1 MKCEILFES
10 LLNVL
15 VVCLLLTGC
24 DNDIDH
30 HQKNPISQSNDITK
44 TNSKLSSVV
53 EEPLTVQGF
62 EDSKAILRHVTDRWE
77 TPISPAK
84 KEKNYQSLL
93 NLEKK
98 GDIEFAQHNYGT
110 AWNRYSMASIHYPSP
125 KVLVKA
131 GDAQMSHILNHFET
145 ICDCDSNDLPEDIRR
160 KNFQLDYLQ
169 YIIRREYGLALDFNR
184 YPKKDYNDEQ
194 SLSKEQ
200 EQQLISKIECLNQK
214 LDFEGDSAD
223 VSIIKPCLD

>member
-1 MKCEILFES
+1 MIRVAFTLC
-10 LLNVL
+10 VL
-15 VVCLLLTGC
+15 ITLASCTSN
-24 DNDIDH
+24 DDIDH
-30 HQKNPISQSNDITK
+30 EQTRIVSQDHDKSIID
-44 TNSKLSSVV
+44 SELSSS
-53 EEPLTVQGF
+53 ENSTVYEY
-62 EDSKAILRHVTDRWE
+62 EDSEAILRHVVDGWKA
-77 TPISPAK
+77 PKSLAK
-84 KEKNYQSLL
+84 KEESYQFLL

-184 YPKKDYNDEQ
+184 YPKKNYNNEQ
-194 SLSKEQ
+194 SLNKEQ
-200 EQQLISKIECLNQK
+200 EQQLIQKIKCLNEK

-223 VSIIKPCLD
+223 VSILKPCLD

>member
-1 MKCEILFES
+1 MIKVAFTLC
-10 LLNVL
+10 VL
-15 VVCLLLTGC
+15 ITLASCTSN
-24 DNDIDH
+24 DDIDH
-30 HQKNPISQSNDITK
+30 EQTRIVSQDHDKSIID
-44 TNSKLSSVV
+44 SELSSS
-53 EEPLTVQGF
+53 ENSTVYEY
-62 EDSKAILRHVTDRWE
+62 EDSKTILRHVTDRWE

-145 ICDCDSNDLPEDIRR
+145 ICDCDSNDLPEEIRR

>member
-1 MKCEILFES
+1 MIRVAFTLCVLIILASCTSSNE
-10 LLNVL
+10 VDH
-15 VVCLLLTGC
+15 
-24 DNDIDH
+24 DNTLIVSQDH
-30 HQKNPISQSNDITK
+30 DKSIIGSE
-44 TNSKLSSVV
+44 LSS
-53 EEPLTVQGF
+53 ENSTVYEY
-62 EDSKAILRHVTDRWE
+62 EDSKTILRHVTDRWE

-131 GDAQMSHILNHFET
+131 GDAQVLHILNHYET
-145 ICDCDSNDLPEDIRR
+145 ICDCDTNDLPEDIRR

-169 YIIRREYGLALDFNR
+169 YIIRRDYGLALDFNR

-194 SLSKEQ
+194 SLSKEE
-200 EQQLISKIECLNQK
+200 EQQLISKIECLNDK
-214 LDFEGDSAD
+214 LDFEGESAD
-223 VSIIKPCLD
+223 VSILAPCLK

>member
-1 MKCEILFES
+1 MIRVAFTLC
-10 LLNVL
+10 VL
-15 VVCLLLTGC
+15 ITLASCTSN
-24 DNDIDH
+24 DDIDH
-30 HQKNPISQSNDITK
+30 EQTRIVSQDHDKSIID
-44 TNSKLSSVV
+44 SELSSS
-53 EEPLTVQGF
+53 ENSTVYEY
-62 EDSKAILRHVTDRWE
+62 EDSEAILRHVVDGWKA
-77 TPISPAK
+77 PKSLAK
-84 KEKNYQSLL
+84 KEESYQFLL

-98 GDIEFAQHNYGT
+98 GDIEFAQQNYGT
-110 AWNRYSMASIHYPSP
+110 AWNRYSTASIYYPSP

-131 GDAQMSHILNHFET
+131 GDAQVLHILNRYET

>member
-1 MKCEILFES
+1 MIRVAFTLC
-10 LLNVL
+10 VL
-15 VVCLLLTGC
+15 ITLASCTSN
-24 DNDIDH
+24 DDIDH
-30 HQKNPISQSNDITK
+30 EQTRIVSQDHDKSIID
-44 TNSKLSSVV
+44 SELSSS
-53 EEPLTVQGF
+53 ENSTVYEY
-62 EDSKAILRHVTDRWE
+62 EDSEAILRHVVDGWKA
-77 TPISPAK
+77 PKSLAK
-84 KEKNYQSLL
+84 KEESYQFLL

-98 GDIEFAQHNYGT
+98 GDIEFAQQNYGT
-110 AWNRYSMASIHYPSP
+110 AWNRYSTASIYYPSP

-131 GDAQMSHILNHFET
+131 GDTQVLHILNRYET

-169 YIIRREYGLALDFNR
+169 YIIRREYGLAIDFNR

-200 EQQLISKIECLNQK
+200 EQQLISKIECLNEK

>member
-1 MKCEILFES
+1 MIRFAFTLCVLIILAS
-10 LLNVL
+10 CTSN
-15 VVCLLLTGC
+15 
-24 DNDIDH
+24 DDIDH
-30 HQKNPISQSNDITK
+30 DQTNNISQSRDITK

-62 EDSKAILRHVTDRWE
+62 EDSKAILRRVTDRWE
-77 TPISPAK
+77 TPISLTK
-84 KEKNYQSLL
+84 KEENYQSLL
-93 NLEKK
+93 NLEKE

-145 ICDCDSNDLPEDIRR
+145 ICDCDRNNLPKDIRR
-160 KNFQLDYLQ
+160 KNFQLDSLKHS
-169 YIIRREYGLALDFNR
+169 IIRDYGLALDFNR

>member
-1 MKCEILFES
+1 MIRVAFTLC
-10 LLNVL
+10 VL
-15 VVCLLLTGC
+15 ITLASCTSN
-24 DNDIDH
+24 DDIDH
-30 HQKNPISQSNDITK
+30 EQTRIVSQDHDKSIID
-44 TNSKLSSVV
+44 SELSSS
-53 EEPLTVQGF
+53 ENSTVYEY
-62 EDSKAILRHVTDRWE
+62 EDSEAVLRHVVDGWKA
-77 TPISPAK
+77 PKSLAK
-84 KEKNYQSLL
+84 KEESYRFLL

-184 YPKKDYNDEQ
+184 YPKKNYNNEQ
-194 SLSKEQ
+194 SLNKEQ
-200 EQQLISKIECLNQK
+200 EQQLIQKIKCLNEK

-223 VSIIKPCLD
+223 VSILKPCLD

>member
-1 MKCEILFES
+1 MIKVAFTLC
-10 LLNVL
+10 VL
-15 VVCLLLTGC
+15 ITLASCTSN
-24 DNDIDH
+24 DDIDH
-30 HQKNPISQSNDITK
+30 EQTRIVSQDHDKSIID
-44 TNSKLSSVV
+44 SELSSS
-53 EEPLTVQGF
+53 ENSTVYEY
-62 EDSKAILRHVTDRWE
+62 EDSEAILRHVVDGWKA
-77 TPISPAK
+77 PKSLAK
-84 KEKNYQSLL
+84 KEESYQFLL

-98 GDIEFAQHNYGT
+98 GDIEFAQQNYGT
-110 AWNRYSMASIHYPSP
+110 AWNRYSTASIYYPSP

-131 GDAQMSHILNHFET
+131 GDAQVLHILNRYET

-169 YIIRREYGLALDFNR
+169 YIIRREYGLAIDFNR

-200 EQQLISKIECLNQK
+200 EQQLISKIECLNEK

>member
-1 MKCEILFES
+1 MIKVAFS
-10 LLNVL
+10 LCVL
-15 VVCLLLTGC
+15 ITLASCTSN
-24 DNDIDH
+24 DDIDH
-30 HQKNPISQSNDITK
+30 EQTRIVSQDHDKSIID
-44 TNSKLSSVV
+44 SELSSS
-53 EEPLTVQGF
+53 ENSTVYEY
-62 EDSKAILRHVTDRWE
+62 EDSEAILRHVVDGWKA
-77 TPISPAK
+77 PKSLAK
-84 KEKNYQSLL
+84 KEESYQFLL

-98 GDIEFAQHNYGT
+98 GDIEFAQQNYGT
-110 AWNRYSMASIHYPSP
+110 AWNRYSTASIYYPSP

-131 GDAQMSHILNHFET
+131 GDAQVLHILNRYET

>member
-1 MKCEILFES
+1 MIKVAFTLC
-10 LLNVL
+10 VL
-15 VVCLLLTGC
+15 ITLASCTSN
-24 DNDIDH
+24 DDIDH
-30 HQKNPISQSNDITK
+30 EQTRIVSQDHDKSIID
-44 TNSKLSSVV
+44 SELSSS
-53 EEPLTVQGF
+53 ENSTVYEY
-62 EDSKAILRHVTDRWE
+62 EDSEAILRHVVDGWKA
-77 TPISPAK
+77 PKSLAK
-84 KEKNYQSLL
+84 KEESYQFLL

-98 GDIEFAQHNYGT
+98 GDIEFAQQNYGT
-110 AWNRYSMASIHYPSP
+110 AWNRYSTASIYYPSP

-131 GDAQMSHILNHFET
+131 GDAQVLHILNRYET

>member
-1 MKCEILFES
+1 MIKVAFTLC
-10 LLNVL
+10 VL
-15 VVCLLLTGC
+15 ITLASCTSN
-24 DNDIDH
+24 DDIDH
-30 HQKNPISQSNDITK
+30 EQTRIVSQDHDKSIID
-44 TNSKLSSVV
+44 SELSSS
-53 EEPLTVQGF
+53 ENSTVYEY
-62 EDSKAILRHVTDRWE
+62 EDSEAILRHIVDGWKA
-77 TPISPAK
+77 PKSLAK
-84 KEKNYQSLL
+84 KEESYQFLL

-98 GDIEFAQHNYGT
+98 GDIEFAQQNYGT
-110 AWNRYSMASIHYPSP
+110 AWNRYSTASIYYPSP

-131 GDAQMSHILNHFET
+131 GDAQVLHILNRYET

>member
-1 MKCEILFES
+1 MIRVAFTLC
-10 LLNVL
+10 VL
-15 VVCLLLTGC
+15 ITLASCTSN
-24 DNDIDH
+24 DDIDH
-30 HQKNPISQSNDITK
+30 EQTRIVSQDHDKSIID
-44 TNSKLSSVV
+44 SELSSS
-53 EEPLTVQGF
+53 ENSTVYEY
-62 EDSKAILRHVTDRWE
+62 EDSEAILRHVVDGWKA
-77 TPISPAK
+77 PKSLAK
-84 KEKNYQSLL
+84 KEESYQFLL

-98 GDIEFAQHNYGT
+98 GDIEFAQQNYGT
-110 AWNRYSMASIHYPSP
+110 AWNRYSTASIYYPSP

-131 GDAQMSHILNHFET
+131 GDAQVLHILNRYET

-200 EQQLISKIECLNQK
+200 EQQLISKIECLNEK

>member
-1 MKCEILFES
+1 MIRVAFTLC
-10 LLNVL
+10 VL
-15 VVCLLLTGC
+15 ITLASCTSN
-24 DNDIDH
+24 DDIDH
-30 HQKNPISQSNDITK
+30 EQTRIVSQDHDKSIID
-44 TNSKLSSVV
+44 SELSSS
-53 EEPLTVQGF
+53 ENSTVYEY
-62 EDSKAILRHVTDRWE
+62 EDSEAILRHVVDGWKA
-77 TPISPAK
+77 PKSLAK
-84 KEKNYQSLL
+84 KEESYQFLL

-98 GDIEFAQHNYGT
+98 GDIEFAQQNYGT
-110 AWNRYSMASIHYPSP
+110 AWNRYSTASIYYPSP

-131 GDAQMSHILNHFET
+131 GDAQVLHILNRYET

-169 YIIRREYGLALDFNR
+169 YIIRREYGLAIDFNR

-200 EQQLISKIECLNQK
+200 EQQLISKIECLNEK

>member
-1 MKCEILFES
+1 MIRVAFTLC
-10 LLNVL
+10 VL
-15 VVCLLLTGC
+15 TTLASCTSN
-24 DNDIDH
+24 DDIDH
-30 HQKNPISQSNDITK
+30 EQTRIVSQDHDKSIID
-44 TNSKLSSVV
+44 SELSSS
-53 EEPLTVQGF
+53 ENSTVYEY
-62 EDSKAILRHVTDRWE
+62 EDSEAILRHVVDGWKA
-77 TPISPAK
+77 PKSLAK
-84 KEKNYQSLL
+84 KEESYQFLL

-98 GDIEFAQHNYGT
+98 GDIEFAQQNYGT
-110 AWNRYSMASIHYPSP
+110 AWNRYSTASIYYPSP

-131 GDAQMSHILNHFET
+131 GDAQVLHILNRYET

-200 EQQLISKIECLNQK
+200 EQQLISKIECLNEK

>member
-1 MKCEILFES
+1 MIKVAFTLC
-10 LLNVL
+10 VL
-15 VVCLLLTGC
+15 ITLASCTSN
-24 DNDIDH
+24 DDIDH
-30 HQKNPISQSNDITK
+30 EQTRIVSQDHDKSIID
-44 TNSKLSSVV
+44 SELSSS
-53 EEPLTVQGF
+53 ENSTVYEY
-62 EDSKAILRHVTDRWE
+62 EDSEAILRHVVDGWKA
-77 TPISPAK
+77 PKSLAK
-84 KEKNYQSLL
+84 KEESYQFLL

-98 GDIEFAQHNYGT
+98 GDIEFAQQNYGT
-110 AWNRYSMASIHYPSP
+110 AWNRYSTASIYYPSP

-131 GDAQMSHILNHFET
+131 GDAQVLHILNRYET

-169 YIIRREYGLALDFNR
+169 YIIRREYSLALDFNR

>member
-1 MKCEILFES
+1 MIKVAFTLC
-10 LLNVL
+10 VL
-15 VVCLLLTGC
+15 ITLASCTSN
-24 DNDIDH
+24 DDIDH
-30 HQKNPISQSNDITK
+30 EQTRIVSQDHDKSIID
-44 TNSKLSSVV
+44 SELSSS
-53 EEPLTVQGF
+53 ENSTVYEY
-62 EDSKAILRHVTDRWE
+62 EDSEAILRHVVDGWKA
-77 TPISPAK
+77 PKSLAK
-84 KEKNYQSLL
+84 KEESYQFLL

-98 GDIEFAQHNYGT
+98 GDIEFAQQNYGT
-110 AWNRYSMASIHYPSP
+110 AWNRYSTASIYYPSP

-131 GDAQMSHILNHFET
+131 GDAQVLHILNRYET

-184 YPKKDYNDEQ
+184 YPKTDYNDEQ

-223 VSIIKPCLD
+223 VSILAPCLD

>member
-1 MKCEILFES
+1 MIRVAFTL
-10 LLNVL
+10 
-15 VVCLLLTGC
+15 CLLIILASCTSS
-24 DNDIDH
+24 NEIDH
-30 HQKNPISQSNDITK
+30 DNTLIVSQDHDRSIIDSELSPSE
-44 TNSKLSSVV
+44 NS
-53 EEPLTVQGF
+53 TVYEY
-62 EDSKAILRHVTDRWE
+62 EDSKAILRRVTDRWE
-77 TPISPAK
+77 TPISPTK

-98 GDIEFAQHNYGT
+98 GDIEFDQQNYGT
-110 AWNRYSMASIHYPSP
+110 AWNRYSTAAIYYPSP

-131 GDAQMSHILNHFET
+131 GDAQMLHILNRYEA
-145 ICDCDSNDLPEDIRR
+145 ICDCDTNDLPEDIRR

-200 EQQLISKIECLNQK
+200 EQQLISKIECLNEK
-214 LDFEGDSAD
+214 LDFEGERAA
-223 VSIIKPCLD
+223 VSILRPCLGL

>member
-1 MKCEILFES
+1 MIKVAFTLC
-10 LLNVL
+10 VL
-15 VVCLLLTGC
+15 ITLASCTSN
-24 DNDIDH
+24 DDIDH
-30 HQKNPISQSNDITK
+30 EQTRIVSQDHDKSIID
-44 TNSKLSSVV
+44 SELSSS
-53 EEPLTVQGF
+53 ENSTVYEY
-62 EDSKAILRHVTDRWE
+62 EDSEAILRHVVDGWKA
-77 TPISPAK
+77 PKSLAK
-84 KEKNYQSLL
+84 KEESYQFLL

-98 GDIEFAQHNYGT
+98 GDIEFAQQNYGT
-110 AWNRYSMASIHYPSP
+110 AWNRYSTASIYYPSP

-131 GDAQMSHILNHFET
+131 GDAQVLHILNRYET

-200 EQQLISKIECLNQK
+200 EQQLISKIECLNEK

>member
-1 MKCEILFES
+1 MIKVAFTLC
-10 LLNVL
+10 VL
-15 VVCLLLTGC
+15 ITLASCTSN
-24 DNDIDH
+24 DDIDH
-30 HQKNPISQSNDITK
+30 EQTRIVSQDHDKSIID
-44 TNSKLSSVV
+44 SELSSS
-53 EEPLTVQGF
+53 ENSTVYEY
-62 EDSKAILRHVTDRWE
+62 EDSEAILRHVVDGWKA
-77 TPISPAK
+77 PKSLAK
-84 KEKNYQSLL
+84 KEESYQFLL

-98 GDIEFAQHNYGT
+98 GDIEFAQQNYGT
-110 AWNRYSMASIHYPSP
+110 AWNRYSTASIYYPSP
-125 KVLVKA
+125 KILVKA
-131 GDAQMSHILNHFET
+131 GDAQVLHILNRYET

-223 VSIIKPCLD
+223 VSILKPCLD

>member
-1 MKCEILFES
+1 MIKVAFTLC
-10 LLNVL
+10 VL
-15 VVCLLLTGC
+15 ITLASCTSN
-24 DNDIDH
+24 DDIDH
-30 HQKNPISQSNDITK
+30 EQTRIVSQDHDKSIID
-44 TNSKLSSVV
+44 SELSSS
-53 EEPLTVQGF
+53 ENSTVYEY
-62 EDSKAILRHVTDRWE
+62 EDSEAILRHVVDGWKA
-77 TPISPAK
+77 PKSLAK
-84 KEKNYQSLL
+84 KEESYQFLL

-98 GDIEFAQHNYGT
+98 GDIEFAQQNYGT
-110 AWNRYSMASIHYPSP
+110 AWNRYSTASIYYPSP

-131 GDAQMSHILNHFET
+131 GDAQVLHILNRYET

-169 YIIRREYGLALDFNR
+169 YIIRREYGLAIDFNR